1 MSIIRCNSADF
12 LELSKEILEKGGSL
26 RFRVHGE
33 SMRPF
38 IKTGDIVEVK
48 RIEISDVLIG
58 DVILYLNV
66 FKKIAIHRVI
76 KKKLI
81 NNKIALMVKGDNTL
95 LFEQNIYPEDVLG
108 KVVVIENEKKKIR
121 FDRKQIR
128 IKAYLYAIKT
138 LLIRIIGINY
148 SKIRHKIFGNLLR
161 RLQSYRIYRYLA
173 RKIVSGK
180 IIFRI
185 AAAEDALSLANLF
198 RAYHRQFK
206 EDALVG
212 VFKEYL
218 QCFLKNSGYCIVA
231 EKNNKIIAAVVVNEH
246 FLCGSIIYPGWWVEN
261 LFVLW
266 YFRRIGLGEYL
277 MKLAFETAQKR
288 GISELKMVI
297 PEKNARSFKLTKK
310 LGCEQ
315 ISIITLEEYF
325 KKEESE
331 KKIPKRIILAKYL
344 YA

>member
-1 MSIIRCNSADF
+1 MSIIRYNSADF
-12 LELSKEILEKGGSL
+12 LELSKEILEKGVSL

-48 RIEISDVLIG
+48 RIEVSDVLIG

-76 KKKLI
+76 KKELI
-81 NNKIALMVKGDNTL
+81 NNKMALMVKGDNTL
-95 LFEQNIYPEDVLG
+95 LFEQDIYPEDVLG
-108 KVVVIENEKKKIR
+108 KVVVIENGKKKIR
-121 FDRKQIR
+121 FDQKQIR
-128 IKAYLYAIKT
+128 VKAHFYAIKT
-138 LLIRIIGINY
+138 LFIRAIGINY

-180 IIFRI
+180 ISFRI
-185 AAAEDALSLANLF
+185 AAAEDALSLSSLF
-198 RAYHRQFK
+198 RVYHQQFK
-206 EDALVG
+206 EGELAG
-212 VFKEYL
+212 VFKECL
-218 QCFLKNSGYCIVA
+218 QNSGYCIVA
-231 EKNNKIIAAVVVNEH
+231 EKKNKIIAAVVVNEH
-246 FLCGSIIYPGWWVEN
+246 FLCGSIIYAGWWVEN

-266 YFRRIGLGEYL
+266 YVRRIGLGEYL

-297 PEKNARSFKLTKK
+297 PEKNKRSFKLTEK
-310 LGCEQ
+310 LGCKQ

-325 KKEESE
+325 RKEENE

-344 YA
+344 HA